1 MPLEAS
7 MGVATSYVNCKQ
19 RNLYYLQ
26 NKTIN
31 CRIAKLLSWNNEQ
44 IEYLKR
50 KMEKKYVICTEEG
63 YDYYK
68 KKLNSKDVKCCIPQN
83 YYWLHWLENRNP
95 QSEHLSWILGQII
108 SLFQLKKKYCV
119 V

>member
-1 MPLEAS
+1 
-7 MGVATSYVNCKQ
+7 MGLATSYVNCKQ

-50 KMEKKYVICTEEG
+50 KMKKKYVIYTEEG
-63 YDYYK
+63 YNYYK
-68 KKLNSKDVKCCIPQN
+68 KKKV
-83 YYWLHWLENRNP
+83 
-95 QSEHLSWILGQII
+95 WILKMLNVVYLRII
-108 SLFQLKKKYCV
+108 TGFID
-119 V
+119 